1 MRVAYFTECVAVSHR
16 IAEQLRQLVIQC
28 QKLAAESKDKD
39 IANELE
45 SVGTELAE
53 KARKLEEL
61 YMIVEAT

>member
-1 MRVAYFTECVAVSHR
+1 MGVAYFAECVAVPHR
-16 IAEQLRQLVIQC
+16 IAEQLRQLAIQC

-45 SVGTELAE
+45 GVGFELAE
-53 KARKLEEL
+53 EARKLEEL